1 MASLLGTVWF
11 VCLVGVVC
19 FCVGVWWADKVKNL
33 LGR

>member
-19 FCVGVWWADKVKNL
+19 FCAGVYLSGRVKGL
-33 LGR
+33 LGK

>member
-19 FCVGVWWADKVKNL
+19 FCLGVSFSDRVKNFV
-33 LGR
+33 GR